1 MQALNLKLALLSAA
15 TVALALTAC
24 GGGGG
29 GAYSNSG
36 SPPAVATGVPTISGT
51 VTGFGSVIVDGVRID
66 DSKVVAGVEIEDDSL
81 VRTELKLGQRVDVEH
96 DGARIAKG
104 IWIRS
109 EVEGP
114 VEKVDVAT
122 GTLQVLGQTIRINS
136 DSAQGPVT
144 VFGPPYT
151 KLADVAV
158 ADVVEVHGLQKVDAA
173 GKTSIQATRIHKK
186 NADAYN
192 RVKGIVKDLS
202 ATVKTFSLGE
212 LVIDFSDSKILPTAA
227 ALVNGAEVHVAIP
240 VGLVTK
246 GVPVKAVVVKVKDR
260 KGEAGDKEAELGGL
274 VSKLDLAKKSFVLD
288 GKTIDASVATFA
300 PATKTIVDLKDGLYV
315 RVNGIYQADGSIR
328 AKVIVLRGADGV
340 KNQELELHGTVLN
353 FVSMADFTV
362 RGINVDAST
371 AKLDPVSCAGVTT
384 LANLIQ
390 VEVMG
395 SLGTGAKI
403 IASAIKCEKSNDAI
417 FVVERKGKASA
428 VDLTAK
434 TFTLIQGTDTT
445 KVAWRDLTL
454 FVRVEAASLDG
465 KTVEVEGLLVG
476 GVLQAA
482 KIVLK

>member
-1 MQALNLKLALLSAA
+1 MQRINLKLALLSAA
-15 TVALALTAC
+15 TFALILTAC

-29 GAYSNSG
+29 AYTNSG
-36 SPPAVATGVPTISGT
+36 SPSAVAAGVPTISGT
-51 VTGFGSVIVDGVRID
+51 VTGFGSVIVDGIRID
-66 DSKVVAGVEIEDDSL
+66 DSKVAAGVELEDGSL
-81 VRTELKLGQRVDVEH
+81 IRIELKLGQRVDVEH

-104 IWIRS
+104 IWVRS

-114 VEKVDVAT
+114 VEKVDLTAGALV
-122 GTLQVLGQTIRINS
+122 VLGQTIRINS
-136 DSAQGPVT
+136 DPAQGPVT

-158 ADVVEVHGLQKVDAA
+158 ADVVEIHGLQKVDAT

-192 RVKGIVKDLS
+192 RVKGTVKDLS
-202 ATVKTFSLGE
+202 ATAKTFSLGE
-212 LVIDFSDSKILPTAA
+212 LIIDFSDSKILPTSA

-288 GKTIDASVATFA
+288 GKTIDTSVATFA
-300 PATKTIVDLKDGLYV
+300 PATKSFVDLKDGLYV
-315 RVNGIYQADGSIR
+315 RVNGSYQADGSIR
-328 AKVIVLRGADGV
+328 AKVVVLRGADGV

-362 RGINVDAST
+362 RGINVDASA
-371 AKLDPVSCAGVTT
+371 AKLDPVSCVGVTT
-384 LANLIQ
+384 LANLMQI
-390 VEVMG
+390 EVMG
-395 SLGTGAKI
+395 SLGAGAKI
-403 IASAIKCEKSNDAI
+403 IASAIKCEKSTDAVS
-417 FVVERKGKASA
+417 VVERKGKASA
-428 VDLTAK
+428 VDVTAK
-434 TFTLIQGTDTT
+434 TFTLTQGNDTT
-445 KVAWRDLTL
+445 KVAWRDITL
-454 FVRVEAASLDG
+454 FVRVEAATLDG
-465 KTVEVEGLLVG
+465 KTVEVEGLMAG